1 MTEDIN
7 KQINYLKSVIQEHD
21 HRYYVLDD
29 PQISDHEYDSLLR
42 ELKNLEDSHPELIT
56 SDSPTQRVG
65 GSPISEFNQIQ
76 HGKPMLSLGNAF
88 GIDELEAFNKRIND
102 TLDAN
107 DVEFNAE
114 LKFDGLAVTILYENG
129 IMKYAATR
137 GDGSVGEDVTHN
149 IKTIKTIPLKL
160 HGENHPRTF
169 EVRGEVLM
177 DKNDFKELNEYQIS
191 LGQKTFANPRNAAA
205 GSLRQLDPK
214 ITAKRKLKFYAY
226 SLGQV
231 DQDLQLTNHTDI
243 LEYINNAGIPIS
255 SYSQRVV
262 GINQMQHF
270 YEDILKKRNNLPFD
284 IDGIVY
290 KVNSIKNQEN
300 LGYVSKAPRWAIAY
314 KFPAEEAETVVN
326 DINVQVGRTGVITPV
341 ARLHPVFVSGVTV
354 TNATLHNED
363 EMLRKDIRIGDS
375 VIVRRAGDV
384 VPEVVRVIKEK
395 RPSTAKVFK
404 MPQYCPICN
413 SQVIRIEGEA
423 AQRCTGQLKCE
434 AQAKQAI
441 SHYVSRKAMNIEGL
455 GAKIIDHFFEKGM
468 IKNISDI
475 YQLDYE
481 EIQKM
486 EGFGEKSAENLKD
499 AIELSKN
506 TTLAKFIYALGIRN
520 VGEATSKDIVKKLG
534 TLDNVMKASI
544 DDFLEINDVGPIVA
558 QSLHQ
563 FFQEDEN
570 KVIINNIIAFGVKWD
585 DQAQNV
591 TNDQKLNK
599 QTFVVTGTLENF
611 SRDEIKEL
619 IENNGGKVS
628 GSVSKKT
635 SYVIIGDNPGSK
647 ADKAAE
653 LGVKIINEEQL
664 MELLN
669 D

>member
-7 KQINYLKSVIQEHD
+7 KQINYLKLVIQEHD
-21 HRYYVLDD
+21 HHYYVLDD

-42 ELKNLEDSHPELIT
+42 ELKDLEDSHPELIT
-56 SDSPTQRVG
+56 YDSPTQRVG

-76 HGKPMLSLGNAF
+76 HSKPMLSLGNAF
-88 GIDELEAFNKRIND
+88 GIDELVAFNKRIND

-160 HGENHPRTF
+160 HGENHPRIF

-191 LGQKTFANPRNAAA
+191 IGQKTFANPRNAAA
-205 GSLRQLDPK
+205 GSLRQLDPR

-231 DQDLQLTNHTDI
+231 DQDLELTNHTDI
-243 LEYINNAGIPIS
+243 LEYIHNAGVPIS

-270 YEDILKKRNNLPFD
+270 YEDILKKRNSLPFD

-413 SQVIRIEGEA
+413 SQVIRIDGEA

-534 TLDNVMKASI
+534 SLENVMKATI
-544 DDFLEINDVGPIVA
+544 DDFLEINDVGPVVA

-570 KVIINNIIAFGVKWD
+570 KVIINNIIEFGVKWD
-585 DQAQNV
+585 DQVQNV
-591 TNDQKLNK
+591 TNDQKLNQ

-647 ADKAAE
+647 ADKAAG
-653 LGVKIINEEQL
+653 LGVKIINEKQL

>member
-7 KQINYLKSVIQEHD
+7 KQINYLKSVIREHD

-65 GSPISEFNQIQ
+65 GSPISEFDQIQ
-76 HGKPMLSLGNAF
+76 HSKPMLSLGNAF

-160 HGENHPRTF
+160 HGENHPRIF

-231 DQDLQLTNHTDI
+231 DQDLELTNHTDI
-243 LEYINNAGIPIS
+243 LEYIHNAGVPIS

-270 YEDILKKRNNLPFD
+270 YEDILKKRNSLPFD

-413 SQVIRIEGEA
+413 SQVIRIDGEA

-544 DDFLEINDVGPIVA
+544 DDFLEINDVGPVVA

-570 KVIINNIIAFGVKWD
+570 KVIINNIIEFGVKWD

-591 TNDQKLNK
+591 TNDQKLNQ

>member
-1 MTEDIN
+1 
-7 KQINYLKSVIQEHD
+7 
-21 HRYYVLDD
+21 
-29 PQISDHEYDSLLR
+29 
-42 ELKNLEDSHPELIT
+42 
-56 SDSPTQRVG
+56 
-65 GSPISEFNQIQ
+65 
-76 HGKPMLSLGNAF
+76 
-88 GIDELEAFNKRIND
+88 
-102 TLDAN
+102 
-107 DVEFNAE
+107 
-114 LKFDGLAVTILYENG
+114 
-129 IMKYAATR
+129 
-137 GDGSVGEDVTHN
+137 
-149 IKTIKTIPLKL
+149 
-160 HGENHPRTF
+160 
-169 EVRGEVLM
+169 
-177 DKNDFKELNEYQIS
+177 
-191 LGQKTFANPRNAAA
+191 
-205 GSLRQLDPK
+205 
-214 ITAKRKLKFYAY
+214 
-226 SLGQV
+226 
-231 DQDLQLTNHTDI
+231 
-243 LEYINNAGIPIS
+243 
-255 SYSQRVV
+255 
-262 GINQMQHF
+262 
-270 YEDILKKRNNLPFD
+270 
-284 IDGIVY
+284 
-290 KVNSIKNQEN
+290 
-300 LGYVSKAPRWAIAY
+300 
-314 KFPAEEAETVVN
+314 
-326 DINVQVGRTGVITPV
+326 
-341 ARLHPVFVSGVTV
+341 
-354 TNATLHNED
+354 
-363 EMLRKDIRIGDS
+363 MLRKDIRIGDS

-413 SQVIRIEGEA
+413 SQVIRIDGEA
-423 AQRCTGQLKCE
+423 AQRCTGQLNCE

-455 GAKIIDHFFEKGM
+455 GAKIIDHFFEKRM

-534 TLDNVMKASI
+534 TLENVMKASI
-544 DDFLEINDVGPIVA
+544 DDFLEINDVGPVVA

-570 KVIINNIIAFGVKWD
+570 KAIINNIVEFGVKWE

-591 TNDQKLNK
+591 SNDQKLNQ
-599 QTFVVTGTLENF
+599 QTFVITGTLENF

-653 LGVKIINEEQL
+653 LGVKVINEKQL

>member
-7 KQINYLKSVIQEHD
+7 KQINYLKSVIREHD

-65 GSPISEFNQIQ
+65 GSPISEFDQIQ
-76 HGKPMLSLGNAF
+76 HSKPMLSLGNAF

-160 HGENHPRTF
+160 HGENHPRIF

-231 DQDLQLTNHTDI
+231 DRDLELTNHTDI

-255 SYSQRVV
+255 SYSQSVV

-270 YEDILKKRNNLPFD
+270 YEDILKKRNSLPFD

-413 SQVIRIEGEA
+413 SQVIRIDGEA

-544 DDFLEINDVGPIVA
+544 DDFLEINDVGPVVA

-570 KVIINNIIAFGVKWD
+570 KVIINNIIEFGVKWD

-591 TNDQKLNK
+591 TNDQKLNQ

-647 ADKAAE
+647 ADKAVE

>member
-7 KQINYLKSVIQEHD
+7 KQINYLKSVIREHD

-29 PQISDHEYDSLLR
+29 PKISDHEYDSLLR

-160 HGENHPRTF
+160 HGENYPRTF

-231 DQDLQLTNHTDI
+231 DQDLELTNHTDI

-255 SYSQRVV
+255 SYSQRVT

-375 VIVRRAGDV
+375 VTVRRAGDV

-570 KVIINNIIAFGVKWD
+570 KVIINNIIEFGVKWD

-591 TNDQKLNK
+591 TNDQKLNQ

>member
-7 KQINYLKSVIQEHD
+7 KQINYLKSVIREHD
-21 HRYYVLDD
+21 HCYYVLDD

-102 TLDAN
+102 TLDTN

-160 HGENHPRTF
+160 HGENRPRIF

-231 DQDLQLTNHTDI
+231 NQDLELTNHTDI
-243 LEYINNAGIPIS
+243 LEYIHNAGVPIS

-270 YEDILKKRNNLPFD
+270 YEDILKKRNSLPFD

-384 VPEVVRVIKEK
+384 VPEVVRVIKDK

-413 SQVIRIEGEA
+413 SQVIRIDGEA

-441 SHYVSRKAMNIEGL
+441 SHYVSRKAMNIDGL

-486 EGFGEKSAENLKD
+486 EGFGEKSAENLRD

-534 TLDNVMKASI
+534 TLENVMKASI
-544 DDFLEINDVGPIVA
+544 DDFLEINDVGPVVA

-570 KVIINNIIAFGVKWD
+570 KVIINNIIEFGVKWD

-591 TNDQKLNK
+591 TNDQKLNQ
-599 QTFVVTGTLENF
+599 QTFVITGTLENF

-635 SYVIIGDNPGSK
+635 SYLIIGDSPGSK

-653 LGVKIINEEQL
+653 LGVKIINEKQL

>member
-7 KQINYLKSVIQEHD
+7 KQINYLKSVIREHD

-42 ELKNLEDSHPELIT
+42 ELKKLEDSHPELIT

-76 HGKPMLSLGNAF
+76 HSKPMLSLGNAF

-102 TLDAN
+102 TLDVN

-231 DQDLQLTNHTDI
+231 DQDLRLTNHTDI
-243 LEYINNAGIPIS
+243 LEYIHNAGIPIS
-255 SYSQRVV
+255 SYSERVV

-326 DINVQVGRTGVITPV
+326 DINVQVGRTGVVTPV
-341 ARLHPVFVSGVTV
+341 ARLQPVFVSGVTV

-413 SQVIRIEGEA
+413 SQVIRIDGEA

-486 EGFGEKSAENLKD
+486 EGFGEKSAENLKG

-544 DDFLEINDVGPIVA
+544 DDFLEINDVGPVVA

-570 KVIINNIIAFGVKWD
+570 KVIINNIIEFGVKWD
-585 DQAQNV
+585 DQVQNV
-591 TNDQKLNK
+591 TNDQKLNQ

-647 ADKAAE
+647 ADKAAG
-653 LGVKIINEEQL
+653 LGVKIINEKQL

>member
-7 KQINYLKSVIQEHD
+7 KQINYLKSVIREHD

-42 ELKNLEDSHPELIT
+42 ELKKLEDSHPELIT

-76 HGKPMLSLGNAF
+76 HSKPMLSLGNAF

-102 TLDAN
+102 TLDVN

-231 DQDLQLTNHTDI
+231 DQDLRLTNHTDI
-243 LEYINNAGIPIS
+243 LEYIHNAGIPIS
-255 SYSQRVV
+255 SYSERVV

-413 SQVIRIEGEA
+413 SQVIRIDGEA

-455 GAKIIDHFFEKGM
+455 GAKIIDHFFEKEM

-499 AIELSKN
+499 AVELSKN

-534 TLDNVMKASI
+534 TLENVMKATI
-544 DDFLEINDVGPIVA
+544 DDFLEINDVGPVVA

-563 FFQEDEN
+563 FFKEDEN
-570 KVIINNIIAFGVKWD
+570 KVIINNIIEFGVKWD
-585 DQAQNV
+585 DQVQNV
-591 TNDQKLNK
+591 TNDQKLNQ

-653 LGVKIINEEQL
+653 LGVKIINEKQL